1 MEVLYLETDK
11 QKLEKLENLYEMVMD
26 FEKKS
31 HEKNQKRIRI
41 GLRCLYIIPAI
52 FLFLLVVMKSSK
64 IIFLALWIISL
75 FILAVYL
82 IVVEYMD
89 YNLQNHINKLEGKK
103 NGKEQQYTVF
113 PFPEDLGNCLPVPGP
128 EKAGEKKWVHKQVL
142 VGIGEQGDESSSQRQ
157 IDSPLKRSFSCFT
170 GNANRQTAGQNTP
183 QKPQGVFPALHQ
195 CSIEQR
201 KLLAVG

>member
-1 MEVLYLETDK
+1 MEGLYLETDK

-52 FLFLLVVMKSSK
+52 FLFLLMVMKSSK

-89 YNLQNHINKLEGKK
+89 YNLQNHVNKLEGKK
-103 NGKEQQYTVF
+103 NGKVDSLIEMDRFEKNVDRF
-113 PFPEDLGNCLPVPGP
+113 E
-128 EKAGEKKWVHKQVL
+128 EKAGMIENAVDNAVDRVTSTAKELMLRAAEKTEETDDKN
-142 VGIGEQGDESSSQRQ
+142 I
-157 IDSPLKRSFSCFT
+157 
-170 GNANRQTAGQNTP
+170 
-183 QKPQGVFPALHQ
+183 
-195 CSIEQR
+195 
-201 KLLAVG
+201 

>member
-1 MEVLYLETDK
+1 METDK

-52 FLFLLVVMKSSK
+52 FLFLLMVMKSSK
-64 IIFLALWIISL
+64 IIVLALWIISL
-75 FILAVYL
+75 FILAVYP

-103 NGKEQQYTVF
+103 NGKVDSLIEMDRFEKNVDRF
-113 PFPEDLGNCLPVPGP
+113 E
-128 EKAGEKKWVHKQVL
+128 EKAGMIEKAV
-142 VGIGEQGDESSSQRQ
+142 D
-157 IDSPLKRSFSCFT
+157 
-170 GNANRQTAGQNTP
+170 NAVDRVTSTAKEMMLRAAEKTEETDDKN
-183 QKPQGVFPALHQ
+183 
-195 CSIEQR
+195 I
-201 KLLAVG
+201 

>member
-1 MEVLYLETDK
+1 MEGLYLETDK

-31 HEKNQKRIRI
+31 HEKNQKRIMI

-52 FLFLLVVMKSSK
+52 FLFLLMVMKSSK

-89 YNLQNHINKLEGKK
+89 YNLQNHVNKLEGKK
-103 NGKEQQYTVF
+103 NGKVDSLIEMDRFEKNVDRF
-113 PFPEDLGNCLPVPGP
+113 E
-128 EKAGEKKWVHKQVL
+128 EKAGMIENAVDNAVDRVTSTAKEMMLRAAEKTEETDDKN
-142 VGIGEQGDESSSQRQ
+142 I
-157 IDSPLKRSFSCFT
+157 
-170 GNANRQTAGQNTP
+170 
-183 QKPQGVFPALHQ
+183 
-195 CSIEQR
+195 
-201 KLLAVG
+201 

>member
-1 MEVLYLETDK
+1 MEDLYLETDK

-52 FLFLLVVMKSSK
+52 FLFLLMVMKSSK

-103 NGKEQQYTVF
+103 NGKVDSLIEMDRFEKNVNRF
-113 PFPEDLGNCLPVPGP
+113 E
-128 EKAGEKKWVHKQVL
+128 EKAGMIEKAV
-142 VGIGEQGDESSSQRQ
+142 D
-157 IDSPLKRSFSCFT
+157 
-170 GNANRQTAGQNTP
+170 NAVDRVTSTAKEMMLRTAEKTEETDDKN
-183 QKPQGVFPALHQ
+183 
-195 CSIEQR
+195 I
-201 KLLAVG
+201 

>member
-1 MEVLYLETDK
+1 MEGLYLETDK

-52 FLFLLVVMKSSK
+52 FLFLLMVMKSSK
-64 IIFLALWIISL
+64 IIFLAFWIISL

-89 YNLQNHINKLEGKK
+89 YNLQNHVNKLEGKK
-103 NGKEQQYTVF
+103 NGKVDSLIEMDRFEKNVDRF
-113 PFPEDLGNCLPVPGP
+113 E
-128 EKAGEKKWVHKQVL
+128 EKAGMIEKAV
-142 VGIGEQGDESSSQRQ
+142 D
-157 IDSPLKRSFSCFT
+157 
-170 GNANRQTAGQNTP
+170 NAVDRVTSTAKELMLRAAEKTEETDDKN
-183 QKPQGVFPALHQ
+183 
-195 CSIEQR
+195 I
-201 KLLAVG
+201 

>member
-1 MEVLYLETDK
+1 MEDLYLETDK

-52 FLFLLVVMKSSK
+52 FLFLLMVMKSSK

-75 FILAVYL
+75 FILAVDL
-82 IVVEYMD
+82 LVVEYMD

-103 NGKEQQYTVF
+103 NGKVDSLIEMDRFEKNVDRF
-113 PFPEDLGNCLPVPGP
+113 E
-128 EKAGEKKWVHKQVL
+128 EKAGMIEKAV
-142 VGIGEQGDESSSQRQ
+142 D
-157 IDSPLKRSFSCFT
+157 
-170 GNANRQTAGQNTP
+170 NAVDRVTSTAKEMMLRTAEKTEETDDKN
-183 QKPQGVFPALHQ
+183 
-195 CSIEQR
+195 I
-201 KLLAVG
+201 

>member
-1 MEVLYLETDK
+1 MEGLYLETDK

-52 FLFLLVVMKSSK
+52 FLFLLMVMKSSK

-89 YNLQNHINKLEGKK
+89 YNLQNHVNKLEGKK
-103 NGKEQQYTVF
+103 NGKVDSLIEMDRFEKNVDRF
-113 PFPEDLGNCLPVPGP
+113 E
-128 EKAGEKKWVHKQVL
+128 EKAGMIENAVDNAVDRVASTAKEMMLRATEKTEETDDKN
-142 VGIGEQGDESSSQRQ
+142 I
-157 IDSPLKRSFSCFT
+157 
-170 GNANRQTAGQNTP
+170 
-183 QKPQGVFPALHQ
+183 
-195 CSIEQR
+195 
-201 KLLAVG
+201 

>member
-1 MEVLYLETDK
+1 MEGLYLETDK
-11 QKLEKLENLYEMVMD
+11 QKLEKLENLYEMIMD

-52 FLFLLVVMKSSK
+52 FLFLLMVMKSSK

-89 YNLQNHINKLEGKK
+89 YNLQNHVNKLEGKK
-103 NGKEQQYTVF
+103 NGKVDSLIEMDRFEKNVDRF
-113 PFPEDLGNCLPVPGP
+113 E
-128 EKAGEKKWVHKQVL
+128 EKAGMIENAVDNAVDRVTSTAKELMLRAAEKTEETDDKN
-142 VGIGEQGDESSSQRQ
+142 I
-157 IDSPLKRSFSCFT
+157 
-170 GNANRQTAGQNTP
+170 
-183 QKPQGVFPALHQ
+183 
-195 CSIEQR
+195 
-201 KLLAVG
+201 

>member
-1 MEVLYLETDK
+1 MEGLYLETDK

-52 FLFLLVVMKSSK
+52 FLFLLMVMKSSK
-64 IIFLALWIISL
+64 IIFLAFWIISL

-89 YNLQNHINKLEGKK
+89 YNLQNHVNKLEGKK
-103 NGKEQQYTVF
+103 NGKVDSLIEMDRF
-113 PFPEDLGNCLPVPGP
+113 E
-128 EKAGEKKWVHKQVL
+128 EKAGMIENAVDNAVDRVTSTAKELMLRAAEKTEETDDKN
-142 VGIGEQGDESSSQRQ
+142 I
-157 IDSPLKRSFSCFT
+157 
-170 GNANRQTAGQNTP
+170 
-183 QKPQGVFPALHQ
+183 
-195 CSIEQR
+195 
-201 KLLAVG
+201 

>member
-52 FLFLLVVMKSSK
+52 FLFLLMVMKSSK
-64 IIFLALWIISL
+64 IIFLAFWIISL

-89 YNLQNHINKLEGKK
+89 YNLQNHVNKLEGKK
-103 NGKEQQYTVF
+103 NGKVDSLIEMDRFEKNVDRF
-113 PFPEDLGNCLPVPGP
+113 E
-128 EKAGEKKWVHKQVL
+128 EKAGMIEKAV
-142 VGIGEQGDESSSQRQ
+142 D
-157 IDSPLKRSFSCFT
+157 
-170 GNANRQTAGQNTP
+170 NAVDRVTSTAKELMLRAAEKTEETDDKN
-183 QKPQGVFPALHQ
+183 
-195 CSIEQR
+195 I
-201 KLLAVG
+201 

>member
-1 MEVLYLETDK
+1 METDK

-52 FLFLLVVMKSSK
+52 FLFLLMVMKSSK

-103 NGKEQQYTVF
+103 NGKVDSLIEMDRFEKNVDRF
-113 PFPEDLGNCLPVPGP
+113 E
-128 EKAGEKKWVHKQVL
+128 EKAGMIEKAV
-142 VGIGEQGDESSSQRQ
+142 D
-157 IDSPLKRSFSCFT
+157 
-170 GNANRQTAGQNTP
+170 NAVDRVTSTAKEMMLRAAEKTEATDDKN
-183 QKPQGVFPALHQ
+183 
-195 CSIEQR
+195 I
-201 KLLAVG
+201 

>member
-1 MEVLYLETDK
+1 METDK

-52 FLFLLVVMKSSK
+52 FLFLLMVMKSSK

-103 NGKEQQYTVF
+103 NGKVDSLIEMDRFEKNVDRF
-113 PFPEDLGNCLPVPGP
+113 EKKAGMI
-128 EKAGEKKWVHKQVL
+128 EKAV
-142 VGIGEQGDESSSQRQ
+142 D
-157 IDSPLKRSFSCFT
+157 
-170 GNANRQTAGQNTP
+170 N
-183 QKPQGVFPALHQ
+183 
-195 CSIEQR
+195 
-201 KLLAVG
+201 AVGRVTSTAKELMLRAAEKTEETDDKNI

>member
-1 MEVLYLETDK
+1 MEGLYLETDK

-41 GLRCLYIIPAI
+41 GLHCLYIIPAI
-52 FLFLLVVMKSSK
+52 FLFLLMVMKSSK

-89 YNLQNHINKLEGKK
+89 YNLQNHVNKLEGKK
-103 NGKEQQYTVF
+103 NGKVDSLIEMDRFEKNVDRF
-113 PFPEDLGNCLPVPGP
+113 E
-128 EKAGEKKWVHKQVL
+128 EKAGMIENAVDNAVDRVTSTAKELMLRAAEKTEETDDKN
-142 VGIGEQGDESSSQRQ
+142 I
-157 IDSPLKRSFSCFT
+157 
-170 GNANRQTAGQNTP
+170 
-183 QKPQGVFPALHQ
+183 
-195 CSIEQR
+195 
-201 KLLAVG
+201 

>member
-1 MEVLYLETDK
+1 MEGLYLETDK

-41 GLRCLYIIPAI
+41 GMRCLYIIPAI
-52 FLFLLVVMKSSK
+52 FLFLLMVMKSSK

-89 YNLQNHINKLEGKK
+89 YNLQNHVNKLEGKK
-103 NGKEQQYTVF
+103 NGKVDSLIEMDRFEKNVDRF
-113 PFPEDLGNCLPVPGP
+113 E
-128 EKAGEKKWVHKQVL
+128 EKAGMIENAVDNAVDRVTSTAKEMMLRAAEKTEETDDKN
-142 VGIGEQGDESSSQRQ
+142 I
-157 IDSPLKRSFSCFT
+157 
-170 GNANRQTAGQNTP
+170 
-183 QKPQGVFPALHQ
+183 
-195 CSIEQR
+195 
-201 KLLAVG
+201 

>member
-1 MEVLYLETDK
+1 MEGLYLETDK

-52 FLFLLVVMKSSK
+52 FLFLLMVMKSSK
-64 IIFLALWIISL
+64 IIFLALWIVSL

-89 YNLQNHINKLEGKK
+89 YNLQNHVNKLEGKK
-103 NGKEQQYTVF
+103 NGKVDSLIEMDRFEKSVDRF
-113 PFPEDLGNCLPVPGP
+113 E
-128 EKAGEKKWVHKQVL
+128 EKAGMIENAVDNAVDRVTSTAKELMLRAAEKTEETDDKN
-142 VGIGEQGDESSSQRQ
+142 I
-157 IDSPLKRSFSCFT
+157 
-170 GNANRQTAGQNTP
+170 
-183 QKPQGVFPALHQ
+183 
-195 CSIEQR
+195 
-201 KLLAVG
+201 

>member
-1 MEVLYLETDK
+1 METDK

-52 FLFLLVVMKSSK
+52 FLFLLMVMKSSK

-89 YNLQNHINKLEGKK
+89 YNLQNHVNKLEGKK
-103 NGKEQQYTVF
+103 NGKVDSLIEMDRFEKNVDRF
-113 PFPEDLGNCLPVPGP
+113 E
-128 EKAGEKKWVHKQVL
+128 EKAGMIENAVDNAVDRVTSTAKEMMLRASEKTEEETDDKN
-142 VGIGEQGDESSSQRQ
+142 I
-157 IDSPLKRSFSCFT
+157 
-170 GNANRQTAGQNTP
+170 
-183 QKPQGVFPALHQ
+183 
-195 CSIEQR
+195 
-201 KLLAVG
+201 

>member
-1 MEVLYLETDK
+1 METDK
-11 QKLEKLENLYEMVMD
+11 QKLEKFENLYEMVMD

-52 FLFLLVVMKSSK
+52 FLFLLMVMKSSK

-89 YNLQNHINKLEGKK
+89 YNLQNHVNKLEGKK
-103 NGKEQQYTVF
+103 NGKVDSLIEMDRFEKNVDRF
-113 PFPEDLGNCLPVPGP
+113 E
-128 EKAGEKKWVHKQVL
+128 EKAGMIENAVDNAVNRVTSTAKEMMLRAAEKTEETDDKN
-142 VGIGEQGDESSSQRQ
+142 I
-157 IDSPLKRSFSCFT
+157 
-170 GNANRQTAGQNTP
+170 
-183 QKPQGVFPALHQ
+183 
-195 CSIEQR
+195 
-201 KLLAVG
+201 

>member
-1 MEVLYLETDK
+1 METDK
-11 QKLEKLENLYEMVMD
+11 QKLEKLENLYEMIMD

-52 FLFLLVVMKSSK
+52 FLFLLMVMKSSK

-89 YNLQNHINKLEGKK
+89 YNLQNHVNKLEGKK
-103 NGKEQQYTVF
+103 NGKVDSLIEMDRFEKNVDRF
-113 PFPEDLGNCLPVPGP
+113 E
-128 EKAGEKKWVHKQVL
+128 EKAGMIENAVDNAVDRVTSTAKEMMLRATEKTEETDDKN
-142 VGIGEQGDESSSQRQ
+142 I
-157 IDSPLKRSFSCFT
+157 
-170 GNANRQTAGQNTP
+170 
-183 QKPQGVFPALHQ
+183 
-195 CSIEQR
+195 
-201 KLLAVG
+201 

>member
-1 MEVLYLETDK
+1 MEDLYLETDK

-52 FLFLLVVMKSSK
+52 FLFLLMVMKSSK

-103 NGKEQQYTVF
+103 NGKVDSLIEMDRFEKNVNRF
-113 PFPEDLGNCLPVPGP
+113 E
-128 EKAGEKKWVHKQVL
+128 EKAGMIEKAV
-142 VGIGEQGDESSSQRQ
+142 D
-157 IDSPLKRSFSCFT
+157 
-170 GNANRQTAGQNTP
+170 NAVDRVTSTAKEMMLRAAEKTEETDDKN
-183 QKPQGVFPALHQ
+183 
-195 CSIEQR
+195 I
-201 KLLAVG
+201 

>member
-1 MEVLYLETDK
+1 MEDLYLETDK

-41 GLRCLYIIPAI
+41 GLRCMYIIPAI
-52 FLFLLVVMKSSK
+52 FLFLLMVMKSSK

-103 NGKEQQYTVF
+103 NGKVDSLIEMDRFEKNVDRF
-113 PFPEDLGNCLPVPGP
+113 E
-128 EKAGEKKWVHKQVL
+128 EKAGMIEKAV
-142 VGIGEQGDESSSQRQ
+142 D
-157 IDSPLKRSFSCFT
+157 
-170 GNANRQTAGQNTP
+170 NAVDRVTSTAKEMMLRTAEKTEETDDKN
-183 QKPQGVFPALHQ
+183 
-195 CSIEQR
+195 I
-201 KLLAVG
+201 

>member
-1 MEVLYLETDK
+1 METDK

-52 FLFLLVVMKSSK
+52 FLFLLMVMKSSK
-64 IIFLALWIISL
+64 IIFLAFWIISL

-89 YNLQNHINKLEGKK
+89 YNLQNHVNKLEGKK
-103 NGKEQQYTVF
+103 NGKVDSLIEMDRFEKNVDRF
-113 PFPEDLGNCLPVPGP
+113 E
-128 EKAGEKKWVHKQVL
+128 EKAGMIEKAV
-142 VGIGEQGDESSSQRQ
+142 D
-157 IDSPLKRSFSCFT
+157 
-170 GNANRQTAGQNTP
+170 NAVDRVTSTAKEMMLRAAEKTEETDDKN
-183 QKPQGVFPALHQ
+183 
-195 CSIEQR
+195 I
-201 KLLAVG
+201 

>member
-1 MEVLYLETDK
+1 METDK

-52 FLFLLVVMKSSK
+52 FLFLLMVMKSSK
-64 IIFLALWIISL
+64 IIFLAFWIISL

-103 NGKEQQYTVF
+103 NGKVDSLIEMDRFEKNVDRF
-113 PFPEDLGNCLPVPGP
+113 E
-128 EKAGEKKWVHKQVL
+128 EKAGMIENAVDNAVDRVTSTAKEMMLRAAEKTEETDDKN
-142 VGIGEQGDESSSQRQ
+142 I
-157 IDSPLKRSFSCFT
+157 
-170 GNANRQTAGQNTP
+170 
-183 QKPQGVFPALHQ
+183 
-195 CSIEQR
+195 
-201 KLLAVG
+201 

>member
-1 MEVLYLETDK
+1 METDK

-52 FLFLLVVMKSSK
+52 FLFLLMVMKSSK
-64 IIFLALWIISL
+64 IIFLAFWIISL

-89 YNLQNHINKLEGKK
+89 YNLQNHVNKLEGKK
-103 NGKEQQYTVF
+103 NGKVDSLIEMDRFEKNVDRF
-113 PFPEDLGNCLPVPGP
+113 E
-128 EKAGEKKWVHKQVL
+128 EKAGMIENAVDNAVDRVTSTAKELMLRAAEKTEETDDKN
-142 VGIGEQGDESSSQRQ
+142 I
-157 IDSPLKRSFSCFT
+157 
-170 GNANRQTAGQNTP
+170 
-183 QKPQGVFPALHQ
+183 
-195 CSIEQR
+195 
-201 KLLAVG
+201 

>member
-1 MEVLYLETDK
+1 MEDLYLETDK

-52 FLFLLVVMKSSK
+52 FLFLLMVMKSSK

-103 NGKEQQYTVF
+103 NGKVDSLIEMDRFEKNVDRF
-113 PFPEDLGNCLPVPGP
+113 E
-128 EKAGEKKWVHKQVL
+128 EKAGMIENAVDNAVDRVTSTAKELMLRAAEKTEETDDKN
-142 VGIGEQGDESSSQRQ
+142 I
-157 IDSPLKRSFSCFT
+157 
-170 GNANRQTAGQNTP
+170 
-183 QKPQGVFPALHQ
+183 
-195 CSIEQR
+195 
-201 KLLAVG
+201 

>member
-1 MEVLYLETDK
+1 MEGLYLETDK

-52 FLFLLVVMKSSK
+52 FLFLLMVMKSSK

-89 YNLQNHINKLEGKK
+89 YNLQNHVNKLEGKK
-103 NGKEQQYTVF
+103 NGKVDSLIEMDRFEKNVDRF
-113 PFPEDLGNCLPVPGP
+113 E
-128 EKAGEKKWVHKQVL
+128 EKAGMIENVVDNAVDRVTSTAKEMMLRAAEKTEETDDKN
-142 VGIGEQGDESSSQRQ
+142 I
-157 IDSPLKRSFSCFT
+157 
-170 GNANRQTAGQNTP
+170 
-183 QKPQGVFPALHQ
+183 
-195 CSIEQR
+195 
-201 KLLAVG
+201 

>member
-1 MEVLYLETDK
+1 METDK

-52 FLFLLVVMKSSK
+52 FLFLLMVMKSSK

-89 YNLQNHINKLEGKK
+89 YNLQNHVNKLEGKK
-103 NGKEQQYTVF
+103 NGKVDSLIEMDRF
-113 PFPEDLGNCLPVPGP
+113 E
-128 EKAGEKKWVHKQVL
+128 EKAGMIEKAV
-142 VGIGEQGDESSSQRQ
+142 D
-157 IDSPLKRSFSCFT
+157 
-170 GNANRQTAGQNTP
+170 NAVDRVTSTAKEMMLRAAEKTEETDDKN
-183 QKPQGVFPALHQ
+183 
-195 CSIEQR
+195 I
-201 KLLAVG
+201 

>member
-52 FLFLLVVMKSSK
+52 FLFLLMVMKSSK
-64 IIFLALWIISL
+64 IIFLAFWIISL

-103 NGKEQQYTVF
+103 NGKVDSLIEMDRFEKNVDRF
-113 PFPEDLGNCLPVPGP
+113 E
-128 EKAGEKKWVHKQVL
+128 EKAGMIEKAV
-142 VGIGEQGDESSSQRQ
+142 D
-157 IDSPLKRSFSCFT
+157 
-170 GNANRQTAGQNTP
+170 NAVDRVTSTAKEMMLRAAEKTEETDDKN
-183 QKPQGVFPALHQ
+183 
-195 CSIEQR
+195 I
-201 KLLAVG
+201 

>member
-1 MEVLYLETDK
+1 METDK

-52 FLFLLVVMKSSK
+52 FLFLLMVMKSSK
-64 IIFLALWIISL
+64 IIFLAFWIISL

-103 NGKEQQYTVF
+103 NGKVDSLIEMDRFEKNVDRF
-113 PFPEDLGNCLPVPGP
+113 E
-128 EKAGEKKWVHKQVL
+128 EKAGMIENAVDNAVDRVTSTAKELMLRAAEKTEETDDKN
-142 VGIGEQGDESSSQRQ
+142 I
-157 IDSPLKRSFSCFT
+157 
-170 GNANRQTAGQNTP
+170 
-183 QKPQGVFPALHQ
+183 
-195 CSIEQR
+195 
-201 KLLAVG
+201 

>member
-1 MEVLYLETDK
+1 METDK

-52 FLFLLVVMKSSK
+52 FLFLLMVMKSSK

-89 YNLQNHINKLEGKK
+89 YNFQNHINKLEGKK
-103 NGKEQQYTVF
+103 NGKVDSLIEMDRFEKNVDRF
-113 PFPEDLGNCLPVPGP
+113 E
-128 EKAGEKKWVHKQVL
+128 EKAGMIEKAV
-142 VGIGEQGDESSSQRQ
+142 D
-157 IDSPLKRSFSCFT
+157 
-170 GNANRQTAGQNTP
+170 NAVDRVTSTAKEMMLRAAEKTEETDDKN
-183 QKPQGVFPALHQ
+183 
-195 CSIEQR
+195 I
-201 KLLAVG
+201 

>member
-1 MEVLYLETDK
+1 METDK

-52 FLFLLVVMKSSK
+52 FLFLLMVMKSSK

-103 NGKEQQYTVF
+103 NGKVDSLIEMDRF
-113 PFPEDLGNCLPVPGP
+113 EKNAGMI
-128 EKAGEKKWVHKQVL
+128 EKAVDNAVDRVTSTAKEMMLRAAEKTEETDDKN
-142 VGIGEQGDESSSQRQ
+142 I
-157 IDSPLKRSFSCFT
+157 
-170 GNANRQTAGQNTP
+170 
-183 QKPQGVFPALHQ
+183 
-195 CSIEQR
+195 
-201 KLLAVG
+201 

>member
-52 FLFLLVVMKSSK
+52 FLLLLMVMKSSK

-103 NGKEQQYTVF
+103 NGKVDSLIEMDRFEKNVDRF
-113 PFPEDLGNCLPVPGP
+113 E
-128 EKAGEKKWVHKQVL
+128 EKAGMIEKAV
-142 VGIGEQGDESSSQRQ
+142 D
-157 IDSPLKRSFSCFT
+157 
-170 GNANRQTAGQNTP
+170 NAVDRVTSTAKEMMLRAAEKTEETDDKN
-183 QKPQGVFPALHQ
+183 
-195 CSIEQR
+195 I
-201 KLLAVG
+201 

>member
-1 MEVLYLETDK
+1 MEGLYLETDK

-52 FLFLLVVMKSSK
+52 FLFLLMVMKSSK

-89 YNLQNHINKLEGKK
+89 YNLQNHVNKLEGKK
-103 NGKEQQYTVF
+103 NGKVDSLIEMDRFEKNVDRF
-113 PFPEDLGNCLPVPGP
+113 E
-128 EKAGEKKWVHKQVL
+128 EKAGMIEKAV
-142 VGIGEQGDESSSQRQ
+142 D
-157 IDSPLKRSFSCFT
+157 
-170 GNANRQTAGQNTP
+170 NAVDRVTSTAKELMLRAAEKTEETDDKN
-183 QKPQGVFPALHQ
+183 
-195 CSIEQR
+195 I
-201 KLLAVG
+201 

>member
-1 MEVLYLETDK
+1 MEELYLETDK

-52 FLFLLVVMKSSK
+52 FLFLLMVMKSSK
-64 IIFLALWIISL
+64 IIFLAFWIISL

-89 YNLQNHINKLEGKK
+89 YNLQNHVNKLEGKK
-103 NGKEQQYTVF
+103 NGKVDSLIEMDRFEKNVDRF
-113 PFPEDLGNCLPVPGP
+113 E
-128 EKAGEKKWVHKQVL
+128 EKAGMIENAVDNAVDRVTSTAKEMMLRAAEKTEETDDKN
-142 VGIGEQGDESSSQRQ
+142 I
-157 IDSPLKRSFSCFT
+157 
-170 GNANRQTAGQNTP
+170 
-183 QKPQGVFPALHQ
+183 
-195 CSIEQR
+195 
-201 KLLAVG
+201 